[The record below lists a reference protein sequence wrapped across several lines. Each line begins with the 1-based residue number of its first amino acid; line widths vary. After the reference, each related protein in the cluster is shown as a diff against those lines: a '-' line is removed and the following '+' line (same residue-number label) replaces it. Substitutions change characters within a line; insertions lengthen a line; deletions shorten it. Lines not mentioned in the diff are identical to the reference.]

1 MLPPVTSYELEVRE
15 TALGEIA
22 FAEIAGELD
31 LTNAE
36 ELARRLDELAADA
49 DCVVLD
55 LDRLQFLDSAA
66 LHVLFILARRL
77 EGEGKRLG
85 VVLDSASPVAK
96 TISIVSFEEVATV
109 RSSLDDV
116 LAEFSG

>member
-1 MLPPVTSYELEVRE
+1 MLPAVTSYELELRE

-36 ELARRLDELAADA
+36 ELARRLDELAAHA
-49 DCVVLD
+49 QSVVLD
-55 LDRLQFLDSAA
+55 LNRLQFLDSAA

-85 VVLDSASPVAK
+85 IVLEAASPVAR
-96 TISIVSFEEVATV
+96 TISIVSFDEIATV
-109 RSSLDDV
+109 GSSLDDV
-116 LAEFSG
+116 LAELRA